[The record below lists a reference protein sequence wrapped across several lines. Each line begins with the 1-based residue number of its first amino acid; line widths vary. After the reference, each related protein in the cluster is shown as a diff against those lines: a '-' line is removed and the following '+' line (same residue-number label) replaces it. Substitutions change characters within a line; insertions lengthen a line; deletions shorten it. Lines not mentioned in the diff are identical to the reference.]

1 MTIAST
7 PTQFLRNSIIAS
19 LLAFACATNRMP
31 RIAEEPPV
39 DAALTRRA
47 DSLIA
52 RLLDTPGEFRG
63 DGHVYGF
70 FTDQHLLDD
79 LSALNM
85 HAARSLI
92 ECMSDGRKSKVR
104 YDDRDTREPRRA
116 LRGALCFEALVHTY
130 FYQMRDDSLF
140 RRALLASDCDEHA
153 DEGPKYCYASYSSDA
168 SELRRAQR
176 VWRAYLAAS
185 SAEHR
190 PVPPRLAKTAVGCYE
205 LQLHA
210 NHPGELA
217 VDTVRRIAFE
227 LDSLPFPGT
236 VRPSTL
242 ELSPQLRI
250 GGRAR
255 WNPHYEIGVLVTWSD
270 SADRNGLNVEF
281 QRTDGPRDGY
291 VLFRSDAS
299 TKETFGDVV
308 VRRLPCSGR

>member
-7 PTQFLRNSIIAS
+7 PTRFLRNSIIAS
-19 LLAFACATNRMP
+19 LVAVACATNRTP
-31 RIAEEPPV
+31 RVAEEASV
-39 DAALTRRA
+39 GAVLTKRA
-47 DSLIA
+47 DTLIA

-63 DGHVYGF
+63 DGQVYGF

-79 LSALNM
+79 IAALNM
-85 HAARSLI
+85 HAAPSLI

-104 YDDRDTREPRRA
+104 YEDRDTGEPRRA

-130 FYQMRDDSLF
+130 FFQLRDDSLF

-153 DEGPKYCYASYSSDA
+153 DEGPKYCYGSYSSDA

-176 VWRAYLAAS
+176 LWRAYLAAFR
-185 SAEHR
+185 AEHR
-190 PVPPRLAKTAVGCYE
+190 PVLPRLAKTAVGCYE
-205 LQLHA
+205 LQLLA

-227 LDSLPFPGT
+227 LDSLPVPGT
-236 VRPSTL
+236 VRPSML

-255 WNPHYEIGVLVTWSD
+255 WNPHYEIAVLVTWSD

-308 VRRLPCSGR
+308 VRRRSCPAR